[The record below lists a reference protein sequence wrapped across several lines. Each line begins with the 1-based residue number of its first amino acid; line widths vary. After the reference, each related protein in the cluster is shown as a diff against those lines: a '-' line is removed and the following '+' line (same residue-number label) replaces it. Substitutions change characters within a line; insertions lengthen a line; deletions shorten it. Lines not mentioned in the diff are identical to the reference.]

1 MNFVNQVS
9 VRAMVGT
16 AEFVAPEVV
25 QYDDISRE
33 TDMWSLGVLTF
44 ILLSGASPFLDEH
57 EDDQRTLSNV
67 TL

>member
-1 MNFVNQVS
+1 
-9 VRAMVGT
+9 MVGT

-25 QYDDISRE
+25 QYEEISRE
-33 TDMWSLGVLTF
+33 TDIWSLGVLTY
-44 ILLSGASPFLDEH
+44 ILLSGASPFLDDD

>member
-1 MNFVNQVS
+1 
-9 VRAMVGT
+9 MVGT

-25 QYDDISRE
+25 QYEDISSQ

-44 ILLSGASPFLDEH
+44 ILLSGASPFLDIN
-57 EDDQRTLSNV
+57 EDDQTTLSNV

>member
-1 MNFVNQVS
+1 MNPVDQVS

-25 QYDDISRE
+25 QYEDIARE